1 LPTGSALVELCP
13 MWTMRE
19 GEFGRQLKQR
29 GSESRLSDSLF
40 TFLTK
45 PDVSRKF
52 ALNCGVSLRL
62 LASRIL
68 TVSGGART
76 R

>member
-1 LPTGSALVELCP
+1 MPIGSALVELCP

-19 GEFGRQLKQR
+19 GEFGRRVKR
-29 GSESRLSDSLF
+29 RSGSRLSDSLF